1 MLFIQA
7 ENDYDLTPSYTL
19 ASELEGAGRVAQVRI
34 FPPFGQSA
42 QNGHDFCVR
51 GAEVW
56 GPFVLSF
63 LDETMR

>member
-19 ASELEGAGRVAQVRI
+19 ARELEGAGRAAQVRVY
-34 FPPFGQSA
+34 PRFGQSA
-42 QNGHDFCVR
+42 QDGHDFCVR
-51 GAEVW
+51 GADIW
-56 GPFVLSF
+56 SPAVLAF